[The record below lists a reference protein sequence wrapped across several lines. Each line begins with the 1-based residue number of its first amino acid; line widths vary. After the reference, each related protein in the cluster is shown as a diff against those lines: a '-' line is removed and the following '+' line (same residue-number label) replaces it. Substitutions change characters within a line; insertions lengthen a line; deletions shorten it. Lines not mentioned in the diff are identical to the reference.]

1 MRVKDEAKQEAII
14 KATISL
20 INKTGFDSASVSKI
34 AKQAGV
40 SPATIYIYHKNK
52 EDLITSAYFHVKKK
66 VGEHILKD
74 FDPSLP
80 IRDIFEKV
88 WNNLFHYAAENKDE
102 FQFKEQFAHSPY
114 IDLIN
119 IDDSDGYFA
128 PLLDIIQRGID
139 EKIIKDID
147 HDILDVFIFCPIMIL
162 ANPRL
167 FKKFKLTDEKLKAAY
182 KMAWDAIKL

>member
-52 EDLITSAYFHVKKK
+52 EDLIISAYFQVKKK

-88 WNNLFHYAAENKDE
+88 WQNLFQYAAENNDE

-114 IDLIN
+114 IDLID

-128 PLLDIIQRGID
+128 PLLDVIERGVN
-139 EKIIKDID
+139 EKIIKNVD
-147 HDILDVFIFCPIMIL
+147 HDILSVFIFCPIMIL

-167 FKKFKLTDEKLKAAY
+167 FRKFELTEKSLDAAY
-182 KMAWDAIKL
+182 KMAWDAIKF